1 MKLLI
6 SCVTILKII
15 KIEGDILNQYTINI
29 LCKEYGINNDVID
42 FVLSKEKI
50 LKDKFFSHIEDVK
63 EYNQYKIINA
73 MQKARLNATHF
84 NWTTGYGYDD
94 VGREK
99 VEEIYSYV
107 FGTEDALVRPTIVSG
122 THAITL
128 TLSGILRPGDELL
141 YITGSPYD
149 TLQKVIGV
157 KGNEKGTFIEY
168 GIKYKEIPLDQ
179 NGKIDIEKVLASI
192 SEDTKVV
199 SIQRSTGY
207 SDRIA
212 LTVDEIRVAI
222 EKIKSYNSNL
232 IIMVDN
238 CYGEF
243 VETIEPTNV
252 GADIM
257 AGSLIKNPGGGMSLS
272 GGYVVG
278 RRDLIELVANR
289 STAPGIGKE
298 CGLTFGTTRNTL
310 QGLFLA
316 PMIVGEALKG
326 ALLTAL
332 VYKDLGFRVVPD
344 INDKRSDIIQG
355 IEFKSREKVIKFC
368 QGIQSASPVDSYV
381 SPEPWDM
388 PGYED
393 EVIMAAGAFVQG
405 SSIELSADGPMREP
419 YFAYYQG
426 GLTYSHCK
434 FGVMNSL
441 NNLYKNNLIEKEK
454 LAF

>member
-1 MKLLI
+1 MN
-6 SCVTILKII
+6 
-15 KIEGDILNQYTINI
+15 EYTRNI
-29 LCKEYGINNDVID
+29 LCKQYGIDNIIIEYVESKDK
-42 FVLSKEKI
+42 VLKEKYM
-50 LKDKFFSHIEDVK
+50 DMIEKVK
-63 EYNQYKIINA
+63 EYNQYKIIHA
-73 MQKARLNATHF
+73 MQEAKLNATHF

-94 VGREK
+94 IGREK

-141 YITGSPYD
+141 VITGSPYD
-149 TLQKVIGV
+149 TLQKVIGIR
-157 KGNEKGTFIEY
+157 GNEKGTFIEY
-168 GIKYKEIPLDQ
+168 GIKYNEVPLDS
-179 NGKIDIEKVLASI
+179 NGKIDIEKSLASVT
-192 SEDTKVV
+192 DKTKIVM
-199 SIQRSTGY
+199 IQRSTGY
-207 SDRIA
+207 SDRKA
-212 LTVDEIRVAI
+212 LTIDEIKYAI
-222 EKIKSYNSNL
+222 DKIKAFNKDL

-243 VETIEPTNV
+243 IETVEPTNV

-257 AGSLIKNPGGGMSLS
+257 AGSLIKNPGGGISLS

-278 RRDLIELVANR
+278 RKDLIELVANR

-298 CGLTFGTTRNTL
+298 CGLTFGMTRNTL

-316 PMIVGEALKG
+316 PMIVGEAFKG
-326 ALLTAL
+326 ALLNAL
-332 VYKDLGFRVVPD
+332 VYKGLGFRVVPD
-344 INDKRSDIIQG
+344 TEDKRSDIIQG
-355 IEFKSREKVIKFC
+355 IEFKSREKVIKYC

-381 SPEPWDM
+381 SPEPWKM

-405 SSIELSADGPMREP
+405 SSIELSADAPMREP

-426 GLTYSHCK
+426 GLTYNHCK
-434 FGVMNSL
+434 LGVMMSL
-441 NNLYKNNLIEKEK
+441 NNLYKNNLIDKEK
-454 LAF
+454 LVY

>member
-6 SCVTILKII
+6 SCVTILKTIN
-15 KIEGDILNQYTINI
+15 IEGDILEQYTINI
-29 LCKEYGINNDVID
+29 LCKEYGVDNDVINY
-42 FVLSKEKI
+42 VSSKEKA
-50 LKDKFFSHIEDVK
+50 LKDKCFSHIEAVK
-63 EYNQYKIINA
+63 EYNQYKIIKA

-222 EKIKSYNSNL
+222 EKIKSYNNNL

-257 AGSLIKNPGGGMSLS
+257 AGSLIKNPGGGISLS

-316 PMIVGEALKG
+316 PMIVGEALRG

-344 INDKRSDIIQG
+344 IDDKRSDIIQG

-434 FGVMNSL
+434 LGVMMSL
-441 NNLYKNNLIEKEK
+441 NNLCKNNLIEKEK